1 MTGGVLSL
9 NLLDLELLHNFTSTT
24 YTTLT
29 NDPELRAVWRGPV
42 MRRAVS
48 CEFVMRA
55 VLSVSAV
62 HIAQHRPGEWQRYM
76 SCAAAHHQLA
86 SRTAIELMAEDQP
99 DRQDD
104 LWIFSVLTI
113 YYGVSPEAEGVIP
126 WTGED

>member
-1 MTGGVLSL
+1 
-9 NLLDLELLHNFTSTT
+9 
-24 YTTLT
+24 
-29 NDPELRAVWRGPV
+29 